1 MGGQQVGARAGDKA
15 GSRAG
20 DETSAVIIEGERS
33 TSRVKRLMTRIMH
46 SLL

>member
-1 MGGQQVGARAGDKA
+1 MGGQQVGARKGDKA

-20 DETSAVIIEGERS
+20 DETSAGIIEGERG

-46 SLL
+46 PPL